1 MKRIKLLNFI
11 VVLIITTLLTTACVG
26 VKRSNTM
33 VWDNHIVVVDSIGR
47 SVEINGKV
55 KKVAVFYP
63 LAGHGLTMLDRDI
76 EIVAV
81 SQGLKRDVLLEELN
95 PSLTNAVI
103 AGSGKEVNIETLMA
117 QNPDLIIVTK
127 NMVSN
132 EGEKQK
138 LDHSNIPYLVIDY
151 SNIREQQDVIA
162 MLGKAIGKEERA
174 KAYNEFYKDTV
185 SLVKKSVE
193 NMPEPERVRVFHSIS
208 EATRTEIKGTI
219 SSDWINTAGLMNV
232 IEDEKLNIF
241 ENSKYF
247 ASLEQIYLWD
257 PDAFLVN
264 DIETAKYIMGDDK
277 WAGLSAVKN
286 QKVYP
291 LPTGISRWGHVS
303 SLEIPLVLLWTG
315 KIFYPDKFS
324 HIDLNQQI
332 KDYYK
337 NFFDYEVSDKQVE
350 SILKA
355 EGMRLKK

>member
-1 MKRIKLLNFI
+1 MKRIKILNFI
-11 VVLIITTLLTTACVG
+11 VVLIIATLLTTACVPS
-26 VKRSNTM
+26 KQSNNS
-33 VWDNHIVVVDSIGR
+33 VYDSKIQVVDSLGR
-47 SVEINGKV
+47 KVEINGEV
-55 KKVAVFYP
+55 KKVAAFYP
-63 LAGHGLTMLDRDI
+63 LAGHAFAMLDRNI

-103 AGSGKEVNIETLMA
+103 AGSGREVSIETLME
-117 QNPDLIIVTK
+117 QNPDLIVVTK

-151 SNIREQQDVIA
+151 TNITEQQEVISI
-162 MLGKAIGKEERA
+162 LGKAIGKEKKA
-174 KAYNEFYKDTV
+174 KEYNNFYKDTV
-185 SLVKKSVE
+185 SIVK
-193 NMPEPERVRVFHSIS
+193 ERVKNIPESERASVFHSIS
-208 EATRTEIKGTI
+208 EATRTETKGTI
-219 SSDWINTAGLMNV
+219 SSDWINTVGLINV
-232 IEDEKLNIF
+232 TEDEKLNLF
-241 ENSKYF
+241 ENTKYF
-247 ASLEQIYLWD
+247 VSLEQLYIWD

-264 DIETAKYIMGDDK
+264 DIETAKYMMSDDK
-277 WAGLSAVKN
+277 WAGLDAVKN
-286 QKVYP
+286 EKIYP
-291 LPTGISRWGHVS
+291 LPTGISRWGHIS

-315 KIFYPDKFS
+315 QTFYRDEFRD
-324 HIDLNQQI
+324 IDLNQEI